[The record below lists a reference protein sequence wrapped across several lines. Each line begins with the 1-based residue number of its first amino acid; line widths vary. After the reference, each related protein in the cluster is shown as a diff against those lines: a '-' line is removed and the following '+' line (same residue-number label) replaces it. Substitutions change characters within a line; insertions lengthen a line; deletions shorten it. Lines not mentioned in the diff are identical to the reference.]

1 MQLTVELEGV
11 DTLARLIAK
20 YLADGSAFEV
30 PKETNQIF
38 VKVDDQEDGATEKTA
53 VQQEE
58 TKKEIKEEAK
68 AEKKEAAAKQEEVV
82 KDVPEPVK
90 EAAAKKEEATKP
102 QITAAELR
110 KAVME
115 FTRNS
120 QDNLTKTKE
129 VLSGMG
135 LEQLSQLEGDLF
147 NQFVEKF
154 VAIGGKL

>member
-1 MQLTVELEGV
+1 MEVTLTKTDVDRLAKRIVEYLWEG
-11 DTLARLIAK
+11 I
-20 YLADGSAFEV
+20 
-30 PKETNQIF
+30 PKEAIPDPP
-38 VKVDDQEDGATEKTA
+38 K
-53 VQQEE
+53 
-58 TKKEIKEEAK
+58 K
-68 AEKKEAAAKQEEVV
+68 AEVV
-82 KDVPEPVK
+82 AEPVK
-90 EAAAKKEEATKP
+90 ELTAKKEVSEPAKEEATEQEEAAAKP

-129 VLSGMG
+129 ILSGMG
-135 LEQLSQLEGDLF
+135 FEQLSQLEGDLF